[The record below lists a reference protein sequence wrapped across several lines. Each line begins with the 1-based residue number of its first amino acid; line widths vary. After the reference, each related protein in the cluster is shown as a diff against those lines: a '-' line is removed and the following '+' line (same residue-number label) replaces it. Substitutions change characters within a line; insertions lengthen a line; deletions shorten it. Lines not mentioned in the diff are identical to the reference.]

1 MSASAQRPSGDFRTS
16 YIADKTIFPSQNSA
30 AFCVIG
36 VIALLTLI
44 PFLNSYQLSLIIY
57 IGIYAIAALGLNI
70 LTGFSGQI
78 SLGHSAFF
86 GLGAFGS
93 TYLSNQYGMPVG
105 LSIFCSGL
113 IATFVGLF
121 VGIPAARIKGI
132 YLAIA
137 TFAAQFLLEDFFAR
151 AGWFT
156 GGVAG
161 AFAKPYTIF
170 GYELSGDRLYSY
182 VVLAHLIVLFL
193 FANNFL
199 RSRTG
204 RALVAIRDH
213 YLSAEIMGI
222 DLTGYRILAFGISTF
237 YAGVAGALMAH
248 FTGFVSAESI
258 NILLSIQFLAM
269 IIIGGLGSVMG
280 SILGAIFI
288 VLLPEV
294 LEHLMQAL
302 RATGWPILAQI
313 GTSLDFV
320 KEAAIGLVIV
330 VFLIVEPRGL
340 AHRWQYIKAYWKLY
354 PFAH

>member
-1 MSASAQRPSGDFRTS
+1 MAALAPRPSGDYRTS
-16 YIADKTIFPSQNSA
+16 YVADKAIFPSRNSA
-30 AFCVIG
+30 IFCILG
-36 VIALLTLI
+36 VLALLAAP
-44 PFLNSYQLSLIIY
+44 PFLNPYQLSLGIY

-93 TYLSNQYGMPVG
+93 TYLSNRYGMPVP
-105 LSIFCSGL
+105 LSIFCGGL

-137 TFAAQFLLEDFFAR
+137 TLASQFLLEDFFAR

-156 GGVAG
+156 GGTAG

-170 GYELSGDRLYSY
+170 GYQLSGDRLYSY
-182 VVLAHLIVLFL
+182 VVLVHLIVLFL
-193 FANNFL
+193 FAVNFL

-222 DLTGYRILAFGISTF
+222 NLTGYRVLAFGISTF

-258 NILLSIQFLAM
+258 NILLSIQFFAM

-294 LEHLMQAL
+294 LEFAVHTL
-302 RATGWPILAQI
+302 RATGWSVVAQI
-313 GTSLDFV
+313 GSSLDFI
-320 KEAAIGLVIV
+320 KEASIGLVIIL
-330 VFLIVEPRGL
+330 FLIVEPRGL